1 MELFVN
7 NETDKNLVSFE
18 EWKQRM
24 ESIKS
29 SIKSS
34 ELAENKVVENEDDCI
49 FNVSESLVDA
59 VSSRARSRL
68 GIFFSGGVDSTTLAF
83 LCKQIGIKFSCYSVG
98 LSDSQDLEWSKR
110 ISRYYDFDLIYKE
123 YTLDEAEDIIKR
135 SASLLLPKVNAV
147 SENNNPA
154 VTVGV
159 GSVIMAAREL
169 SENNYFFS
177 GLGSEEIFAGYER
190 HALAK
195 DINSECWNGL
205 VNMWSR
211 DLVRD
216 FTLCKELK
224 MDVVTPYLDKDLITD
239 AMKVPG
245 HFKIVS
251 EVKKMILRK
260 AAINLGLDEEFA
272 MRPKRAAQYGSGF
285 DKAIEKLA
293 SRKGLNKGDYLRGL
307 V

>member
-1 MELFVN
+1 MELFVKGSEN
-7 NETDKNLVSFE
+7 NPELVSFE
-18 EWKQRM
+18 EWKQKL
-24 ESIKS
+24 ESIRP
-29 SIKSS
+29 S
-34 ELAENKVVENEDDCI
+34 EIVENEEDCI
-49 FNVSESLVDA
+49 FNISESLVDA
-59 VSSRARSRL
+59 VSSRSRPNL
-68 GIFFSGGVDSTTLAF
+68 GIFFSGGVDSTTLAL
-83 LCKQIGIKFSCYSVG
+83 LCKQIGIKFKCYSVG
-98 LSDSQDLEWSKR
+98 LADSQDLEWSRR

-123 YTLDEAEDIIKR
+123 YTLDEAETVIKR
-135 SASLLLPKVNAV
+135 TANLLIPRTSTI
-147 SENNNPA
+147 SENQNPA

-159 GSVIMAAREL
+159 GSVVMAAREL
-169 SENNYFFS
+169 SETNYFFS

-195 DINSECWNGL
+195 DINAECWNGL

-216 FTLCKELK
+216 FVLCKELN
-224 MDVVTPYLDKDLITD
+224 MDVATPYLDSDLITE

-251 EVKKMILRK
+251 GVKKMILRK

-293 SRKGLNKGDYLRGL
+293 SRKGLSKGDYLKGL